1 MRGGSYE
8 TLHRMRE
15 MVAKEIRGSIIHDE
29 FVNYLK
35 NYNALQGQNV
45 YAIYDMILA
54 EQDDPKDFLYLDI
67 AKATAIVR
75 NLSAVK
81 DSGEKVIC
89 RYLQQA
95 DALTNTLQLYN
106 FSYSFLLWLI
116 KKYTAY
122 GMPAEVLIIEKE
134 IERRGFH
141 ETRKTSERFDL

>member
-15 MVAKEIRGSIIHDE
+15 MLSKELRGSTLHDE
-29 FVNYLK
+29 FLNYLK
-35 NYNALQGQNV
+35 NYSALLGKDV
-45 YAIYDMILA
+45 CGIYDMILA
-54 EQDDPKDFLYLDI
+54 EQDNPKDFLYLDI

-75 NLSAVK
+75 SLEAVK

-106 FSYSFLLWLI
+106 FSYSFLQWLI
-116 KKYTAY
+116 AKYGEFEMT
-122 GMPAEVLIIEKE
+122 AEVLIIEKE
-134 IERRGFH
+134 IERRRFH
-141 ETRKTSERFDL
+141 ETRKPSERFNL

>member
-1 MRGGSYE
+1 
-8 TLHRMRE
+8 MRE
-15 MVAKEIRGSIIHDE
+15 MMVQELHGSILHDE
-29 FVNYLK
+29 FINYLK

-45 YAIYDMILA
+45 YPIYDMILA

-75 NLSAVK
+75 NLGTAK

-106 FSYSFLLWLI
+106 FSYSFLQWLI
-116 KKYTAY
+116 AKYGEF
-122 GMPAEVLIIEKE
+122 GMTAEVLIIEKE
-134 IERRGFH
+134 VDRRGFH
-141 ETRKTSERFDL
+141 ETRKTSERFNL